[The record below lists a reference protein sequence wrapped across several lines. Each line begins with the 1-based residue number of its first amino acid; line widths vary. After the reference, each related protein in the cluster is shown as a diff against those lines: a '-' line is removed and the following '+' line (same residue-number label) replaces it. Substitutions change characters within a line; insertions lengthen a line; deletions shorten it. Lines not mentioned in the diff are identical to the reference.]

1 MAHSPQNRGEGINLA
16 PCRHARILEQLGYA
30 RARAAQAGETRHLRH
45 ICAAETAHGLLTH
58 RAQDVAAIAGKPLGV
73 VRAHTGPNGVCSPS
87 ALGLLLLLRFRR
99 VISGVRRLQR
109 LRFQGFLRGPLIAAT
124 VCHDVPIG
132 RQDADEHNDSLRSSR
147 NREQTPARKPT
158 ATADHRATAPDKHAI
173 VRNTEGARIKPRL
186 VT

>member
-16 PCRHARILEQLGYA
+16 PCRHARILEQLGHA

-73 VRAHTGPNGVCSPS
+73 VRAHTGHNGFCSPS

-99 VISGVRRLQR
+99 VISGICRLQR

-132 RQDADEHNDSLRSSR
+132 RQDADEHNDS
-147 NREQTPARKPT
+147 
-158 ATADHRATAPDKHAI
+158 
-173 VRNTEGARIKPRL
+173 
-186 VT
+186 